1 MFTSTSLPRLF
12 VAALTLA
19 ALAGPV
25 LAQEEEPL
33 SCADSCH
40 ADAMARH
47 EDGMQYW
54 ENNEMYLRCIAGC

>member
-1 MFTSTSLPRLF
+1 MFTSTFLPRSF

-19 ALAGPV
+19 AVAAPL

-33 SCADSCH
+33 SCPDSCH

-47 EDGMQYW
+47 EDGMEYW
-54 ENNEMYLRCIAGC
+54 DNNKMYLGCMAGC